1 MKIINSDYETVL
13 NMNYVQMKLIPDVCT
28 KEVKEIDEILS
39 GVDEKMSE
47 DNKTKRI
54 ISEEE
59 IDEIRKKL
67 YSICEIMD
75 ALNASGDAQFKALHG
90 RLFRF

>member
-13 NMNYVQMKLIPDVCT
+13 NMNYVQMKLIPDVCE
-28 KEVKEIDEILS
+28 KEIKDIDEILS
-39 GVDEKMSE
+39 GVDGKMSE

-59 IDEIRKKL
+59 IDEIRKRL
-67 YSICEIMD
+67 RSIGEIMD
-75 ALNASGDAQFKALHG
+75 ALNTSADAQFKALHG

>member
-13 NMNYVQMKLIPDVCT
+13 NLNYVQMKLISDVCT
-28 KEVKEIDEILS
+28 KEVKDIDEILS

-59 IDEIRKKL
+59 IDEIRKRL
-67 YSICEIMD
+67 CSIGEIMD
-75 ALNASGDAQFKALHG
+75 ALSVSANAQFKALHG